1 MGRVNEVRSDVGSGV
16 IGQVEGGCHDNS
28 CRVCGRAGSLGLP
41 FHIQEYLLTNYD
53 KNFTSEIHV
62 LCAQNMDTKNTQIL
76 YMHICPYR

>member
-1 MGRVNEVRSDVGSGV
+1 MGWGSVIDLSSKRALCVRRVAEVRTDVGSGV

-53 KNFTSEIHV
+53 KNCTSEIHV
-62 LCAQNMDTKNTQIL
+62 LCA
-76 YMHICPYR
+76 